1 VNEVEARPVVLA
13 EGLGKDYREGFLMRT
28 VSALDQV
35 SFSVA
40 PGLIHGLL
48 GPNGAGKST
57 TLHLLLGFIRPT
69 RGRAIV
75 FGRPPSDSSS
85 RRRLGFLPEV
95 FAFDGFTTGRRL
107 LRRFDVL
114 AEHPVD
120 GREARVDAA
129 IEAVNLADA
138 APRAIGTY
146 SKGMMQRIGLA
157 QALLG
162 DPDLV
167 ILDEPMS
174 GMDPATR
181 YSVRKILKARK
192 DRGKTT
198 VLSSHILSDVEAL
211 ADRVLILDRGRVVA
225 DGSPDS
231 LAPSREGCA
240 IVFHDPRP
248 ERFDLF
254 LAEHGLARGPAGRD
268 STDQRIEK
276 VNDAVKQ
283 RVLAHLTAEKAE
295 IVSVTRHHAGLESL
309 FLELTG
315 DRPPEGVAP
324 SPRNPE

>member
-1 VNEVEARPVVLA
+1 
-13 EGLGKDYREGFLMRT
+13 MRA
-28 VSALDQV
+28 VSALDEV
-35 SFSVA
+35 SFCLG

-69 RGRAIV
+69 RGRAAL
-75 FGRPPSDSSS
+75 FGRPPSDKDS

-114 AEHPVD
+114 AAHPVE
-120 GREARVDAA
+120 GREARVEVAL
-129 IEAVNLADA
+129 EAVSLLDA
-138 APRAIGTY
+138 APRAIKTY
-146 SKGMMQRIGLA
+146 SKGMMQRVGLA

-181 YSVRKILKARK
+181 YSVRELLKARR

-231 LAPSREGCA
+231 LAPSRRGCS
-240 IVFHDPRP
+240 IVFRDDRP
-248 ERFDLF
+248 ERFDAL
-254 LAEHGLARGPAGRD
+254 LAENGLSHHPAGPDPRD
-268 STDQRIEK
+268 RRIEI

-283 RVLAHLTAEKAE
+283 RVLARLTAEGAE
-295 IVSVTRHHAGLESL
+295 IVSVTSSEPSLESL
-309 FLELTG
+309 FLELTRDRPRKAGSPPAG
-315 DRPPEGVAP
+315 DRE
-324 SPRNPE
+324 

>member
-1 VNEVEARPVVLA
+1 MNGTGAGPAVVA
-13 EGLGKDYREGFLMRT
+13 EGLGKDYREGFLMKT
-28 VSALDQV
+28 VSALGEV
-35 SFSVA
+35 SFSLA
-40 PGLIHGLL
+40 PGMVHGLL

-69 RGRAIV
+69 RGRATL
-75 FGRPPSDSSS
+75 FGRPPSDSGS

-114 AEHPVD
+114 AEHPVE
-120 GREARVDAA
+120 GREARVEAA
-129 IEAVNLADA
+129 IEAVNLIDA
-138 APRAIGTY
+138 SPRAIKTY

-181 YSVRKILKARK
+181 YSVREILKARK

-225 DGSPDS
+225 DGSPGS
-231 LAPSREGCA
+231 LAPSRQGCA
-240 IVFHDPRP
+240 IVFRDDRP
-248 ERFDLF
+248 ERFDAF
-254 LAEHGLARGPAGRD
+254 LAEHDLARGPADRD
-268 STDQRIEK
+268 SGDPRIEN
-276 VNDAVKQ
+276 VNDTVKQ
-283 RVLAHLTAEKAE
+283 RVLAHLTAERAE
-295 IVSVTRHHAGLESL
+295 IVSVTPCEPGLESL
-309 FLELTG
+309 FLALTRNRLPEIGSPPAG
-315 DRPPEGVAP
+315 DPE
-324 SPRNPE
+324 